1 MQCIADGFVKGYCAQ
16 NPDSIVILRGE
27 QMLQVLDSAVNH
39 VRMLEEGL
47 NEEQIIRY
55 GSKKDVEDR
64 LSVFHDKLIELLQ
77 FT

>member
-1 MQCIADGFVKGYCAQ
+1 
-16 NPDSIVILRGE
+16 
-27 QMLQVLDSAVNH
+27 MLQVLDSAVNH

-77 FT
+77 LT